1 MIIYIRTLLLKKAEQ
16 LNFMD
21 RNLYFNMGVVLINL
35 KQEMEVKKYFKMAST
50 MEANEL
56 TFEAYIDFQAL

>member
-1 MIIYIRTLLLKKAEQ
+1 MKRLWLEA
-16 LNFMD
+16 
-21 RNLYFNMGVVLINL
+21 
-35 KQEMEVKKYFKMAST
+35 KKYFKMAST